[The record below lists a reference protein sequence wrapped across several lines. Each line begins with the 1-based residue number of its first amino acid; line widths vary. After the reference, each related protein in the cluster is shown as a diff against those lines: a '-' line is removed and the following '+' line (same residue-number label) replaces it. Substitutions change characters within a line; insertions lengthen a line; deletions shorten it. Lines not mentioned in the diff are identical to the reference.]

1 MKKIYQIDQLLKKIK
16 LEKTKGKKV
25 VHCHGVF
32 DLVHIGHIKHFQEAK
47 ENGEFLIVSI
57 TADKYVNKG
66 LGRPIFNENLRAEF
80 LSSLTCI
87 DAIYINNH
95 LTSEKIITLI
105 KPNIYFKGPDY
116 KNNQKDR
123 TKNILK
129 EVNCVK
135 KNRGKIVYSN
145 DVTYSS
151 SNLINNYFDYYNSKQ
166 KKFLNNISKKYSFE
180 FILKKIEQLKNLKV
194 LLVGETIIDQYIFGD
209 VLGKSGKEPHLGL
222 NEGVKENYLGGAAA
236 VANHLSTFCKKIDF
250 FTLAGTEKDKLN
262 FIKKSIQ
269 KNVKIKFF
277 NTKNSTTIIK
287 KRFIDRVSKNKL
299 LGVYSINEEKL
310 TKSLEL
316 NFSKYIKKHALFCD
330 LILVS
335 DYGHG
340 FISDRVAK
348 IFSSSKKF
356 FSLNA
361 QINASN
367 RGYHSLRKYKTI
379 DNLIINENEL
389 RHEMR
394 DKVSSVEKL
403 ALKLIKD
410 LKVSKLTITMGNKG
424 AILIEKNGKSVYC
437 PAFANKVIDKVGA
450 GDAMLVIISLCMKI
464 KMPSDLALFLGSLAG
479 ATAVEN
485 IGNSKFIN
493 KNELLRQIQFSIK

>member
-1 MKKIYQIDQLLKKIK
+1 
-16 LEKTKGKKV
+16 
-25 VHCHGVF
+25 
-32 DLVHIGHIKHFQEAK
+32 
-47 ENGEFLIVSI
+47 
-57 TADKYVNKG
+57 
-66 LGRPIFNENLRAEF
+66 
-80 LSSLTCI
+80 
-87 DAIYINNH
+87 
-95 LTSEKIITLI
+95 
-105 KPNIYFKGPDY
+105 
-116 KNNQKDR
+116 
-123 TKNILK
+123 
-129 EVNCVK
+129 
-135 KNRGKIVYSN
+135 
-145 DVTYSS
+145 
-151 SNLINNYFDYYNSKQ
+151 
-166 KKFLNNISKKYSFE
+166 
-180 FILKKIEQLKNLKV
+180 
-194 LLVGETIIDQYIFGD
+194 
-209 VLGKSGKEPHLGL
+209 
-222 NEGVKENYLGGAAA
+222 
-236 VANHLSTFCKKIDF
+236 
-250 FTLAGTEKDKLN
+250 
-262 FIKKSIQ
+262 
-269 KNVKIKFF
+269 
-277 NTKNSTTIIK
+277 
-287 KRFIDRVSKNKL
+287 
-299 LGVYSINEEKL
+299 
-310 TKSLEL
+310 
-316 NFSKYIKKHALFCD
+316 LFCD